1 MESMENKV
9 GFFSNTK
16 DKNIIGKYKHFKG
29 NEYLVY
35 GTCIVESEGIE
46 YILYERLVNN
56 SFWIR
61 PYDMFFETI
70 ERDGKS
76 LKRFEFVENLDLKV
90 NYDFVV
96 ATHSES
102 LEEYRVNM

>member
-1 MESMENKV
+1 MQNKV
-9 GFFSNTK
+9 GFY
-16 DKNIIGKYKHFKG
+16 KNNSDESIIGKYKHFKG

-61 PYDMFFETI
+61 PYDMFFETV

-76 LKRFEFVENLDLKV
+76 FKRFEFVEKLDLEI
-90 NYDFVV
+90 NYEFVM
-96 ATHSES
+96 AIHSES
-102 LEEYRVNM
+102 LEEYRINI

>member
-1 MESMENKV
+1 MEEKV
-9 GFFSNTK
+9 GVFSYEQDNS
-16 DKNIIGKYKHFKG
+16 IIGKYKHFKG

-35 GTCIVESEGIE
+35 GTCEVESEGVE

-61 PYDMFFETI
+61 PFDMFFETV
-70 ERDGKS
+70 EREGKVFQ
-76 LKRFEFVENLDLKV
+76 RFEFVETLDLKV
-90 NYDFVV
+90 NQKFVI

-102 LEEYRVNM
+102 LEEYKIYI

>member
-1 MESMENKV
+1 MENKIGV
-9 GFFSNTK
+9 FTSNK
-16 DKNIIGKYKHFKG
+16 DKSIVGKYKHFKG

-35 GTCIVESEGIE
+35 GTCFVESEGVE

-61 PYDMFFETI
+61 AYDMFFESV
-70 ERDGKS
+70 EREGECF
-76 LKRFEFVENLDLKV
+76 KRFEFVEQMDL
-90 NYDFVV
+90 NIERDFVV

-102 LEEYRVNM
+102 LEEYKINIG

>member
-1 MESMENKV
+1 MQNKV
-9 GFFSNTK
+9 GVFSSAE
-16 DKNIIGKYKHFKG
+16 DKGVNGKYKHFKG

-35 GTCIVESEGIE
+35 GTCFVESEGIE

-61 PYDMFFETI
+61 AFDMFFETV
-70 ERDGKS
+70 EREGKTF
-76 LKRFEFVENLDLKV
+76 KRFEFVERLDLELSQ
-90 NYDFVV
+90 DFVV

-102 LEEYRVNM
+102 LEEYRIDIIM